1 MVRSI
6 YKVAGQ
12 RRVIALV
19 DLPEAD
25 SLDRTIMDGLPM
37 AQYLQFEAIW
47 PLREYLLF
55 IKDWKVR
62 SGQRAQLDPRRRTS
76 RNDVGGDSD
85 GY

>member
-1 MVRSI
+1 VVRSI

-55 IKDWKVR
+55 IKD
-62 SGQRAQLDPRRRTS
+62 
-76 RNDVGGDSD
+76 
-85 GY
+85 